1 MGKVIEIRLCNLVT
15 TNQKFQSIQVTNVNK
30 QNSIKSEL
38 NFFSVRERGSI
49 SKLLM
54 DKDSTSTFCDSDKQ
68 FNNENIDRRLL
79 GEQILTSQN
88 FTLKKTLHV
97 NLFENFCILKVTYIT
112 KTFVSVI
119 NLIST
124 HYKYKL
130 VKLSQI
136 YVNL

>member
-15 TNQKFQSIQVTNVNK
+15 TNQKFKSIQVTNVNK

-97 NLFENFCILKVTYIT
+97 NLFENFCILKVT
-112 KTFVSVI
+112 
-119 NLIST
+119 
-124 HYKYKL
+124 
-130 VKLSQI
+130 
-136 YVNL
+136 